1 MIRTSP
7 EEWHLASQV
16 GSRVLQDTRLQ
27 EQIRKQAPALIQS
40 AVLAYQSGRHADART
55 WCRAIVEV
63 LPDHF
68 DALHLLGV
76 VEIESGRCTEAEQAL
91 SRAVS
96 IDPSSAQAHSNLG
109 IALFKLERFEL
120 ARKSQEMAISL
131 QPNFPTAI
139 TNLGNTLMRLGLT
152 EPALQAHER
161 AIRLKPDHA
170 DAYVNRGMLLV
181 LLKRIEEAGRDFDRA
196 LTLQPRHLQAMAG
209 KGLVCVGLNR
219 HDEALALFDAVL
231 AINPALV
238 EILVHRGRLHVVMGQ
253 FAKAEADLDRVLAA
267 QPRNA
272 QAMGSKGVLCMKLRR
287 FDAALAQ
294 FDASLA
300 IDPTSADIL
309 THRGRLHQA
318 SGRFAQA
325 EADFDAALSIDGD
338 LEEGWLGKAQI
349 AAFHRGR
356 MAEAVAACNKVLARN
371 PNSEIAHLLLG
382 SCCAREGDIAAAIT
396 HMDRALEIRPDF
408 AEAIT
413 HKIFTLDFADVDF
426 AVHQAARKSWW
437 DAIGSKVPR
446 RRLRPR
452 NLDPDRRI
460 VVGYVSSDFR
470 QHSAAFIAMPMLRY
484 HDRQSFEVV
493 CYSCSPQRDAVTD
506 ECRSLVDRWVDA
518 SQFSDEQLADRI
530 EADGIDILIDLPGH
544 TDGNRLMVFA
554 AKPAPIQAT
563 GWGHG
568 TGTGLRTM
576 DYLFSD
582 AVLIPQDVRH
592 LFAEKVHDLP
602 CLITMEVPKEQSTSP
617 LPMIR
622 NGHITFGVFN
632 RNDKISDHA
641 LSVWSKLLLA
651 VPGSV
656 IMIKNG
662 SLNDALARD
671 KMVARFVANGVAADR
686 VRCLAATARHEHLK
700 QFSSIDI
707 SLDTFPQNG
716 GASTME
722 SLQMGVPVV
731 AKLGASCASRAGGAI
746 IKAAGLH
753 DWVAEDDE
761 GYIAIARRYAARV
774 DELAAL
780 RTRLPA
786 MLADSEV
793 GNSKLYVRRVD
804 QAYRQFWR
812 SYCASPDEVDLIVT
826 S

>member
-1 MIRTSP
+1 MIRTFP
-7 EEWHLASQV
+7 GEWHLASQV
-16 GSRVLQDTRLQ
+16 GSRVLQDPQLQ

-40 AVLAYQSGRHADART
+40 AVLAYQGGRHADVRT
-55 WCRAIVEV
+55 WCQAIVDV
-63 LPDHF
+63 IPDHF

-76 VEIESGRCTEAEQAL
+76 VEIESGRCAEAEQAL
-91 SRAVS
+91 SRA
-96 IDPSSAQAHSNLG
+96 IAINPSSPDVHSNLG
-109 IALFKLERFEL
+109 IALFKLERFAQ
-120 ARKSQEMAISL
+120 ARKSQEMAIAL
-131 QPNFPTAI
+131 RPDFPIAI

-152 EPALQAHER
+152 EQALQAHGR
-161 AIRLKPDHA
+161 AIRLKPDYA
-170 DAYVNRGMLLV
+170 DAHVNRGMLLL
-181 LLKRIEEAGRDFDRA
+181 LLKRIEDAERDFDRA
-196 LTLQPRHLQAMAG
+196 LSLQPRHLQAMAG
-209 KGLVCVGLNR
+209 KGLVCVGLNCY
-219 HDEALALFDAVL
+219 DAALAMFDAVL
-231 AINPALV
+231 AINPALM
-238 EILVHRGRLHVVMGQ
+238 EILAHRGRLHVSMGQ
-253 FAKAEADLDRVLAA
+253 SAKAEADLGRVLAA

-272 QAMGSKGVLCMKLRR
+272 QAMAGKGVLYMNLRR

-300 IDPTSADIL
+300 IDPAAADIL

-318 SGRFAQA
+318 SGRFAKA
-325 EADFDAALSIDGD
+325 EADFDAALAIDGD

-349 AAFHRGR
+349 AAFHRGHI
-356 MAEAVAACNKVLARN
+356 AEAVAICNEVLARN
-371 PNSEIAHLLLG
+371 PHSEIAHLLLG
-382 SCCAREGDIAAAIT
+382 SCRAREGDVGAAIA
-396 HMDRALEIRPDF
+396 HMDRALAIRPDF

-437 DAIGSKVPR
+437 DAVGSRVPR
-446 RRLRPR
+446 RRLKPR
-452 NLDPDRRI
+452 NLDPERRI

-470 QHSAAFIAMPMLRY
+470 QHSAAFIILPMLLY
-484 HDRQSFEVV
+484 YDRESFEVV

-518 SQFSDEQLADRI
+518 SQFSDEQLADGI
-530 EADGIDILIDLPGH
+530 EADRIDILVDLSGH
-544 TDGNRLMVFA
+544 SDGNRLMAFA

-576 DYLFSD
+576 DYMFSD

-592 LFAEKVHDLP
+592 LFAEQVHDLP
-602 CLITMEVPKEQSTSP
+602 CLITMDGPKEQSSSP

-622 NGHITFGVFN
+622 NGHVTFGVFN
-632 RNDKISDHA
+632 RNDKISDHV
-641 LSVWSKLLLA
+641 LSVWSRLLQA

-656 IMIKNG
+656 IVIKNG
-662 SLNDALARD
+662 SLNDAPARD
-671 KMVARFVANGVAADR
+671 RLVGRFVANGVAADR
-686 VRCLAATARHEHLK
+686 IRCLAATARHEHLRE
-700 QFSSIDI
+700 FANVDI

-731 AKLGASCASRAGGAI
+731 AKLGASCSSRAGGAI

-761 GYIAIARRYAARV
+761 GYIAIARRYAARP

-780 RTRLPA
+780 RARLPA
-786 MLADSEV
+786 MLTESEV
-793 GNSKLYVRRVD
+793 GNSRLYVRRVD
-804 QAYRQFWR
+804 EAYRQFWR
-812 SYCASPDEVDLIVT
+812 GYCASPVARE
-826 S
+826 SA